1 MQERTHITMDIAQLN
16 EIWEQIVLELQN
28 DPQYMLFAVWIN
40 QLEPVSFEN
49 NCLVMKAKKNMVK
62 EWIERRYMNNVTK
75 TLHSIWKKDIQFHI
89 ILDPDAQDGQEA
101 PIIPVPV
108 TVPAPRTDTV
118 KKEEEDTF
126 SDLSFLNPN
135 YTFANFVSGN
145 STMIAFSTSQAVAEH
160 PGEAYNPLFLY
171 GNSGLGKTHLLH
183 AIAHKILE
191 KNPNAKIVYAS
202 SEKFTNELINAIR
215 DNSTEAFRQK
225 YRNIDLL
232 LIDDIQFLTKKER
245 TQEEFFHTFNT
256 LYEAKKQIVITSDRQ
271 PREIQTLDDRL
282 KSRFESGMT
291 ADIKPPDLETRIAIL
306 RKKVALMG
314 GMTVPDNIIIYIASR
329 IDNNVR
335 TMEGALIRLKG
346 YIKTMKKE
354 EILESGDEITV
365 KIADDAL
372 KEIFLDNVKPPIT
385 VDLIQ
390 KITTDYFKISMND
403 LLGKKRTKNV
413 VVPRQI
419 AMYLCRELT
428 EESFPHIG
436 ELFGGRDH
444 TTIIHAFTKISNERM
459 KSRQIDNVIKE
470 LITLIENN

>member
-1 MQERTHITMDIAQLN
+1 MDIAQLN

-28 DPQYMLFAVWIN
+28 DPQYMIFAVWIA

-49 NCLVMKAKKNMVK
+49 DCLVMKAKKNMVK
-62 EWIERRYMNNVTK
+62 EWIERRYLSNVTK
-75 TLHSIWKKDIQFHI
+75 TLFAIWKKNIDFQI
-89 ILDPDAQDGQEA
+89 IVDPDAQDSMVTA
-101 PIIPVPV
+101 PPIAPT
-108 TVPAPRTDTV
+108 TVDIPAPKTD
-118 KKEEEDTF
+118 KPKEYTDDSF

-135 YTFANFVSGN
+135 YTFSNFVSGN

-191 KNPNAKIVYAS
+191 KKPNAKIVYAS

-306 RKKVALMG
+306 RKKVTLM

-346 YIKTMKKE
+346 YIETLKKQ
-354 EILESGDEITV
+354 EILANGDEITA

-372 KEIFLDNVKPPIT
+372 NEIFLDNVKPPIT

-390 KITTDYFKISMND
+390 KVTTEYFKISMTD

-459 KSRQIDNVIKE
+459 KSRQIDNIIKE

>member
-1 MQERTHITMDIAQLN
+1 
-16 EIWEQIVLELQN
+16 
-28 DPQYMLFAVWIN
+28 
-40 QLEPVSFEN
+40 
-49 NCLVMKAKKNMVK
+49 
-62 EWIERRYMNNVTK
+62 
-75 TLHSIWKKDIQFHI
+75 
-89 ILDPDAQDGQEA
+89 
-101 PIIPVPV
+101 
-108 TVPAPRTDTV
+108 
-118 KKEEEDTF
+118 
-126 SDLSFLNPN
+126 
-135 YTFANFVSGN
+135 
-145 STMIAFSTSQAVAEH
+145 MIAFSTSQAVAEH

-191 KNPNAKIVYAS
+191 KKPNAKIVYAS

-306 RKKVALMG
+306 RKKVTLM

-346 YIKTMKKE
+346 YIETLKKQ
-354 EILESGDEITV
+354 EILANGDEITA

-372 KEIFLDNVKPPIT
+372 NEIFLDNVKPPIT

-390 KITTDYFKISMND
+390 KVTTEYFKISMPD

-459 KSRQIDNVIKE
+459 KSRQIDTIIKE

>member
-1 MQERTHITMDIAQLN
+1 MDTAQLN

-28 DPQYMLFAVWIN
+28 DKDYMVFAVWIA
-40 QLEPVSFEN
+40 QLEPFSFEN
-49 NCLVMKAKKNMVK
+49 NCLVMKTKKTMVK
-62 EWIERRYMNNVTK
+62 EWIERRYLNNITN
-75 TLHSIWKKDIQFHI
+75 TLYAIWKKDIQFHI
-89 ILDPDAQDGQEA
+89 IVEQDKAEEQSDIA
-101 PIIPVPV
+101 PQPVVITQPKP
-108 TVPAPRTDTV
+108 PAV

-135 YTFANFVSGN
+135 YTFDNFVSGN
-145 STMIAFSTSQAVAEH
+145 STMIAFSISQAVAER
-160 PGEAYNPLFLY
+160 PGEIYNPLFLY

-191 KNPNAKIVYAS
+191 KKPNTKIVYAS
-202 SEKFTNELINAIR
+202 SEKFTNELINSIR

-232 LIDDIQFLTKKER
+232 LIDDIQFLTNKER

-271 PREIQTLDDRL
+271 PREVQTLDERL

-314 GMTVPDNIIIYIASR
+314 MTVPDNIIIYIASR

-346 YIKTMKKE
+346 YIETLKKQ
-354 EILESGDEITV
+354 EILESGDEITA

-372 KEIFLDNVKPPIT
+372 KEIFLDNIKPPIT
-385 VDLIQ
+385 IDLIQ
-390 KITTDYFKISMND
+390 KITTEYFKITMND

-419 AMYLCRELT
+419 AMYLCREMT

-444 TTIIHAFTKISNERM
+444 TTIIHAFTKISSERT
-459 KSRQIDNVIKE
+459 KSRQLDNTVKE
-470 LITLIENN
+470 LINLIENN

>member
-1 MQERTHITMDIAQLN
+1 MMDAIQLK

-28 DPQYMLFAVWIN
+28 DPQYMLFAVWIS

-49 NCLVMKAKKNMVK
+49 DCLVMKAKKNMVK
-62 EWIERRYMNNVTK
+62 EWIERRYLKNVTD
-75 TLHSIWKKDIQFHI
+75 TLYSIWKKDIKFHI
-89 ILDPDAQDGQEA
+89 IVDPNAKDAQNDS
-101 PIIPVPV
+101 PVMTQV
-108 TVPAPRTDTV
+108 VVPPPRQDQP
-118 KKEEEDTF
+118 KKEEDESG

-135 YTFANFVSGN
+135 YTFTNFVSGN
-145 STMIAFSTSQAVAEH
+145 STMIAFSTAQAVAEN
-160 PGEAYNPLFLY
+160 PGGVYNPLFLY

-191 KNPNAKIVYAS
+191 KKPNAKIVYAS
-202 SEKFTNELINAIR
+202 SEKFTNELINAIG
-215 DNSTEAFRQK
+215 DGATEAFRQK

-314 GMTVPDNIIIYIASR
+314 MTVPDNIIIYIASR

-346 YIKTMKKE
+346 YIETLKRQ
-354 EILESGDEITV
+354 EILASGDEITAQ
-365 KIADDAL
+365 IADDAL
-372 KEIFLDNVKPPIT
+372 REIFLDNVKPPIT
-385 VDLIQ
+385 IDLIQ
-390 KITTDYFKISMND
+390 KTTTEYFKISMTE

-419 AMYLCRELT
+419 AMYLCREMT

-436 ELFGGRDH
+436 EMFGGRDH
-444 TTIIHAFTKISNERM
+444 TTIIHAFTKISGERE
-459 KSRQIDNVIKE
+459 KSRQLDNTIKE
-470 LITLIENN
+470 LISIIENN

>member
-1 MQERTHITMDIAQLN
+1 MDAIQLK

-28 DPQYMLFAVWIN
+28 DPQYMVFAVWIS

-49 NCLVMKAKKNMVK
+49 DCLVMKAKKNMVK
-62 EWIERRYMNNVTK
+62 EWIERRYLKNVTN
-75 TLHSIWKKDIQFHI
+75 TLYSIWKKDIKFHI
-89 ILDPDAQDGQEA
+89 VVDPDAKDAQTAPVMIPQVVVPPPRQDA
-101 PIIPVPV
+101 P
-108 TVPAPRTDTV
+108 
-118 KKEEEDTF
+118 KKEEDESG

-145 STMIAFSTSQAVAEH
+145 STMIAFSTAQAVAEN
-160 PGEAYNPLFLY
+160 PGGVYNPLFLY

-191 KNPNAKIVYAS
+191 KKPNAKIVYAS
-202 SEKFTNELINAIR
+202 SEKFTNELINAIG
-215 DNSTEAFRQK
+215 DGATEAFRQK

-256 LYEAKKQIVITSDRQ
+256 LYEANKQIVITSDRQ

-314 GMTVPDNIIIYIASR
+314 MTVPDNIIIYIASR

-346 YIKTMKKE
+346 YIETLKRQ
-354 EILESGDEITV
+354 EILASGDEITTQ
-365 KIADDAL
+365 IADDAL
-372 KEIFLDNVKPPIT
+372 REIFLDNVRPPIT
-385 VDLIQ
+385 IDLIQ
-390 KITTDYFKISMND
+390 KTTTDYFKISMND

-413 VVPRQI
+413 VIPRQI
-419 AMYLCRELT
+419 AMYLCREMT

-436 ELFGGRDH
+436 EMFGGRDH
-444 TTIIHAFTKISNERM
+444 TTIIHAFTKISSERE
-459 KSRQIDNVIKE
+459 KSRQLDNTIKE
-470 LITLIENN
+470 IISIIENN